1 MKYSATQ
8 SILNPFNMDKI
19 QEQIDTL
26 NSMVKK
32 HGKYTQFSGL
42 ACIITGILWL
52 ANEGMHYYLNL
63 TPNYRVMS
71 WVAVAL
77 LSILIASWL
86 TVYET
91 HKKGKEAINLP
102 LFSVIDKLI
111 IIGVTTSVLLYVF
124 YRNEMVAHLPG
135 LLMTMYGVLIVSAKL
150 NITKSII
157 IFGYINLAAG
167 FVGLLFPEYALYI
180 AAAVLGFGHIVL
192 GIVLKLYNE

>member
-1 MKYSATQ
+1 
-8 SILNPFNMDKI
+8 MDKL
-19 QEQIDTL
+19 QQQIDTL

-42 ACIITGILWL
+42 ACVITGILWL
-52 ANEGMHYYLNL
+52 ANEGMHMYLQL

-71 WVAVAL
+71 WVAVAVV
-77 LSILIASWL
+77 SILIASWL

-111 IIGVTTSVLLYVF
+111 MIGASTSVLLYVF
-124 YRNEMVAHLPG
+124 YRNDMVMHLPG

-150 NITKSII
+150 NITSSII
-157 IFGYINLAAG
+157 IFGYLNLAAG
-167 FVGLLFPEYALYI
+167 FAGLLFPEYALYI
-180 AAAVLGFGHIVL
+180 AAAVLGLGHIVL
-192 GIVLKLYNE
+192 GIVLKITNE

>member
-1 MKYSATQ
+1 
-8 SILNPFNMDKI
+8 MDKI
-19 QEQIDTL
+19 QEQIESL
-26 NSMVKK
+26 NTMVKK

-52 ANEGMHYYLNL
+52 ANEGMHYYLQL

-77 LSILIASWL
+77 VSILIASWL

-111 IIGVTTSVLLYVF
+111 IIGLTTSVLLYVF

-167 FVGLLFPEYALYI
+167 FVGLLFPEYNLYL
-180 AAAVLGFGHIVL
+180 AAAVLGFGHIIL
-192 GIVLKLYNE
+192 GIVLKLINE

>member
-1 MKYSATQ
+1 
-8 SILNPFNMDKI
+8 MDKI
-19 QEQIDTL
+19 QQQIESL
-26 NSMVKK
+26 NTIIKK

-111 IIGVTTSVLLYVF
+111 IIGMTTSVLLYVF
-124 YRNEMVAHLPG
+124 YRNEMVTHLPG

-167 FVGLLFPEYALYI
+167 FAGLIFPEYALYI
-180 AAAVLGFGHIVL
+180 AAAILGFGHIAL

>member
-1 MKYSATQ
+1 
-8 SILNPFNMDKI
+8 MDKI
-19 QEQIDTL
+19 KDQIETL

-52 ANEGMHYYLNL
+52 ANEGMHYYLHL

-71 WVAVAL
+71 WVAVAI

-91 HKKGKEAINLP
+91 HKKGKEALNLP

-111 IIGVTTSVLLYVF
+111 IIGFTTSVFLYVF
-124 YRNEMVAHLPG
+124 YRNDMVGHIPG
-135 LLMTMYGVLIVSAKL
+135 LFMTLYGVLIVTAKL
-150 NITKSII
+150 NITKSIVV
-157 IFGYINLAAG
+157 FGYINLAAG
-167 FVGLLFPEYALYI
+167 FVSLLFPEYALYI
-180 AAAVLGFGHIVL
+180 AAAILGFGHIIL
-192 GIVLKLYNE
+192 GIVLKLKNE